1 MARLNGDEKALHN
14 EFDVVRLKEL
24 SIDATHVKVGDIGA
38 IIVVFK
44 GDMYEVEFVNNQG
57 KVIEILTLHAKQ
69 IEKIDGAGSLI
80 TDLKRRKSKNV

>member
-1 MARLNGDEKALHN
+1 MYN

-38 IIVVFK
+38 IIVVFE

-69 IEKIDGAGSLI
+69 IEKIDGSGSLI
-80 TDLKRRKSKNV
+80 TNFKRRKNKNV